1 METFDYAAIDR
12 AGKRLTGSITANNA
26 REARDLLRARTLTP
40 LELHAA
46 KARKSGAGQLTRKA
60 SHKDLTQAS
69 RQLAILVESG
79 TPIELSLKIVAEQ
92 FERSPM
98 RQILLGVRARVQ
110 EGERLSQ
117 ALKAYPKTFNGLY
130 AGMVASG
137 EASGKLGAV
146 LSRLADDLEAARK
159 IRQKV
164 LGATIYPIVLS
175 VIAILVTIVL
185 MVKVVPI
192 VVDQFASFGQ
202 DLPPL
207 TQATISLSDG
217 LKAYGVYIALA
228 LAGLIT
234 AFVLALKKPSIR
246 LRWDRFFLKI
256 PVLGKVSRNLNAA
269 RFARTMA
276 GLLDSGTPS
285 LQALDTARHTLRN
298 SVMRAAIEDAWRK
311 VREGT
316 ALSRALSE
324 SQVFPPLVTQMV
336 AGGEASGDIGEMFSK
351 SAEYLEDEFDSA
363 TTVFLNLLE
372 PLIIIVLAG
381 IVLLII
387 AAIFLPILRLN
398 TTVF

>member
-46 KARKSGAGQLTRKA
+46 KARKSGASQFSRKA

-79 TPIELSLKIVAEQ
+79 TPIEQSLKIVAEQ

-98 RQILLGVRARVQ
+98 RQILLGVRSRVQ

-117 ALKAYPKTFNGLY
+117 ALKAYPKTFSGLY
-130 AGMVASG
+130 TGLVASG
-137 EASGKLGAV
+137 ETSGKLGAV
-146 LSRLADDLEAARK
+146 LSRLADDLEAAQK

-175 VIAILVTIVL
+175 LVAISVTIFL
-185 MVKVVPI
+185 MVKVFPI

-207 TQATISLSDG
+207 TKATIAVSDG
-217 LKAYGVYIALA
+217 LKAYGIYIALV
-228 LAGLIT
+228 LVGLIA
-234 AFVLALKKPSIR
+234 AFIFALKKPAIR

-298 SVMRAAIEDAWRK
+298 SVMHAAVEDASRK

-316 ALSRALSE
+316 ALSRALAE

-381 IVLLII
+381 VVLLII
-387 AAIFLPILRLN
+387 AAIFLPILQLN
-398 TTVF
+398 TVVF

>member
-1 METFDYAAIDR
+1 METFDYAAIDK
-12 AGKRLTGSITANNA
+12 AGKRTTGSITASTA

-40 LELHAA
+40 LELSAA
-46 KARKSGAGQLTRKA
+46 KTKIRGGQVITRKA

-69 RQLAILVESG
+69 RQLAILVDAA
-79 TPIELSLKIVAEQ
+79 TPIELALKIVAEQ

-110 EGERLSQ
+110 EGERLSR
-117 ALKAYPKTFNGLY
+117 ALANYPKTFSGLY
-130 AGMVASG
+130 TGMVASG
-137 EASGKLGAV
+137 EASGRLATV
-146 LSRLADDLEAARK
+146 LARLADDLEAAQK

-164 LGATIYPIVLS
+164 LGATIYPIVLT
-175 VIAILVTIVL
+175 VVALLVVVVL
-185 MVKVVPI
+185 MVKVVPQ

-207 TQATISLSDG
+207 TNAVIAVSKG
-217 LKAYGVYIALA
+217 LQAYGIYIAIGIAA
-228 LAGLIT
+228 LIGLWV
-234 AFVLALKKPSIR
+234 FALRSPAIK
-246 LRWDRFFLKI
+246 LRWHRAYLKI

-298 SVMRAAIEDAWRK
+298 MVMNAAVQTAAGK
-311 VREGT
+311 VREG
-316 ALSRALSE
+316 AAMSRALSE
-324 SQVFPPLVTQMV
+324 SKVFPPLVTQMV
-336 AGGEASGDIGEMFSK
+336 AGGEASGDIGAMFAK
-351 SAEYLEDEFDSA
+351 SAEYLEGEFESS

-387 AAIFLPILRLN
+387 GAIFLPILQLN
-398 TTVF
+398 TMVF